1 MVAIIDWYSCYIIDF
16 SLSNTLGKA
25 FVLDTTKRAI
35 NKYGI
40 PEIINSDQGL
50 QFTSEDYI

>member
-16 SLSNTLGKA
+16 SLSNTLGKT